1 MKGKIV
7 IIGGGASG
15 MMAAVTAARRGANV
29 VILEQNP
36 RLGKKILSTGNG
48 KCNFTNKN
56 QDMEFY
62 HSDMPKAAEKVLKQ
76 FPLDETLS
84 FFKELGVLPL
94 ERRGCCYP
102 NSETA
107 SAVLDALRFE
117 VERQGIS
124 VFCETKVT
132 RVKPE
137 KGGFQVCY
145 RQAEAAEKSIFG
157 EKLILAAGSKASS
170 VSGSD
175 GSGYQLAGALGH
187 KIIKPLPAL
196 VQLCCQEAFFKELAG
211 VRLQAGV
218 FLYRKK
224 RNAGEN
230 KLSAAEKAGGEAELL
245 ASDRGEVQL
254 TNYGVSGIPILQIS
268 RFASKALEEKESLF
282 LLLDL
287 LPDMEEAEVIKLLRQ
302 RLHRL
307 LKEEAAERLLLGI
320 FHKKVA
326 GVLLKRCKIA
336 PGAPS
341 GEIKEE
347 ALKILAGQIKA
358 FKTEIRATNGFA
370 HAQVCC
376 GGIDLQEVKAE
387 TLESRLIPGL
397 YFAGECLDVDGACG
411 GYNLQW
417 AWASGFVAGRSSA
430 E

>member
-1 MKGKIV
+1 MKHDVV

-15 MMAAVTAARRGANV
+15 MMAAITAARRGAHV
-29 VILEQNP
+29 VILEQNA
-36 RLGKKILSTGNG
+36 RIGKKILSTGNG

-56 QDMEFY
+56 QAMEFY
-62 HSDMPKAAEKVLKQ
+62 YSDAPQSVETVLKQ
-76 FPLDETLS
+76 FPLEDTLA

-94 ERRGCCYP
+94 ERRECYYP

-107 SAVLDALRFE
+107 TAVLDALRFE
-117 VERQGIS
+117 IERLGIS
-124 VFCETKVT
+124 VLTEAKVT
-132 RVKPE
+132 EVKPE
-137 KGGFQVCY
+137 KRDKSEKSGQTEVAGFQVCY
-145 RQAEAAEKSIFG
+145 RQAEAGQKAIYGK
-157 EKLILAAGSKASS
+157 KVILAAGSKAST

-175 GSGYQLAGALGH
+175 GSGYQLAGVLGH

-196 VQLCCQEAFFKELAG
+196 VQLCCREAFFKELAG
-211 VRLQAGV
+211 VRLQAKAS
-218 FLYRKK
+218 LYRKK
-224 RNAGEN
+224 QMTG
-230 KLSAAEKAGGEAELL
+230 ELL

-268 RFASKALEEKESLF
+268 RFASKALDKKESLF

-287 LPDMEEAEVIKLLRQ
+287 LPDMEKAEVME
-302 RLHRL
+302 L
-307 LKEEAAERLLLGI
+307 LKLRHSKLSKEEPIERLLIGI

-326 GVLLKRCKIA
+326 TVLLKRCEIA
-336 PGAPS
+336 PGVHS

-347 ALKILAGQIKA
+347 ALKVLAGQIKA
-358 FKTEIRATNGFA
+358 FKTEIRATQDFG

-376 GGIDLQEVKAE
+376 GGIDLREVKAE
-387 TLESRLIPGL
+387 TLESRRTPGL

-417 AWASGFVAGRSSA
+417 AWASGFVAGKNSA